1 MDRFSVGIKGNM
13 FLNKQRYELC
23 FATRYIRVTCINIIS
38 VSRLLLSIHIRT
50 VSHCMVLPTYTH
62 TYHIV
67 VVALV
72 RLIVSPP
79 QPQHHQHHQ
88 HHQLECMWSHRMLF
102 QKYIQTHICI
112 YIHSPHRCLELKSR
126 NSFSCGGL
134 GLPLQGY
141 VRVILAI
148 NTPATCMEHHRGTCQ
163 GMDQLKEMRAK
174 LRRLKWT
181 TGGGQELSMGRFG
194 MACLCVH
201 SCLQLYK

>member
-1 MDRFSVGIKGNM
+1 
-13 FLNKQRYELC
+13 
-23 FATRYIRVTCINIIS
+23 
-38 VSRLLLSIHIRT
+38 
-50 VSHCMVLPTYTH
+50 
-62 TYHIV
+62 
-67 VVALV
+67 
-72 RLIVSPP
+72 
-79 QPQHHQHHQ
+79 
-88 HHQLECMWSHRMLF
+88 MLF

-126 NSFSCGGL
+126 NSFSFGGL

-201 SCLQLYK
+201 SCLQLYKWTIVIAFCFIFWNFWKFTTFRGYWCHWCLCWRPKTSWWLPGVEFESLIHPSVGRISNAWKPRDWNAAVKRNLMQRFWKLPVNASYSLFFDKM

>member
-1 MDRFSVGIKGNM
+1 
-13 FLNKQRYELC
+13 
-23 FATRYIRVTCINIIS
+23 
-38 VSRLLLSIHIRT
+38 
-50 VSHCMVLPTYTH
+50 
-62 TYHIV
+62 
-67 VVALV
+67 
-72 RLIVSPP
+72 
-79 QPQHHQHHQ
+79 
-88 HHQLECMWSHRMLF
+88 MLF

-126 NSFSCGGL
+126 NSFSFGGL

-181 TGGGQELSMGRFG
+181 TGGAQELSMGRFG

-201 SCLQLYK
+201 SCLQLYKWTIVIAFCFIFWNFWKFTTFRGYWCHWCLCWRPKTSWCFPRCWVRVSHPPQRRPHLKRMEAKRAREFEIEMLPWRWTWCNDFENFQSMPVTVFFGKM